1 MEAIQSLM
9 NVIFL
14 LIVAATIIGSVWLS
28 RKYKERYAEFPWK
41 KSGLIIAIEVVAWIF
56 FNWFWDWV
64 QTHPWI
70 AIVVAV
76 ILLIVFLKRK
86 RRQEQI
92 L

>member
-1 MEAIQSLM
+1 MEVIQSLM
-9 NVIFL
+9 NFIFL

-41 KSGLIIAIEVVAWIF
+41 KSGIIIAIEVVAWIF
-56 FNWFWDWV
+56 FNWFWHWV
-64 QTHPWI
+64 QAHPWI
-70 AIVVAV
+70 AIVVAI

-86 RRQEQI
+86 KRQEQI